1 MDELRRP
8 GRVDHGDARLA
19 PNDLL
24 GRDRH
29 TPYRDRGDTARPGHD
44 ILAPLRHVARVPR
57 QNVAHGPGVRAPG
70 GSAAGGAEEGVAQ
83 PQHVRTV
90 PDFQAADEPPLQD
103 MQQMREPDGPS
114 LPLDEQ

>member
-8 GRVDHGDARLA
+8 GRVDHGHAGLA
-19 PNDLL
+19 PDDLL

-29 TPYRDRGDTARPGHD
+29 APHRDRGDPPRPGHD
-44 ILAPLRHVARVPR
+44 VHPPLRHVARVPR
-57 QNVAHGPGVRAPG
+57 QDVAHGPGVGAPG
-70 GSAAGGAEEGVAQ
+70 GRAAGGAEEGVAQ
-83 PQHVRTV
+83 PQHVRPV
-90 PDFQAADEPPLQD
+90 PDIQAADEPPLQD